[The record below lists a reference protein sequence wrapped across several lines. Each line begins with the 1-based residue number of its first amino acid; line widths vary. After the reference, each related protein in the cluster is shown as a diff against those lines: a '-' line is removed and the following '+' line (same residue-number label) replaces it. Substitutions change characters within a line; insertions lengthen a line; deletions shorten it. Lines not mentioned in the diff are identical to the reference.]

1 MPELE
6 SVKQAETGGNSKG
19 SPPRFQNVWSAVNS
33 DLVAYCQQ
41 SIGFQRETC
50 RQYSCRLRTLSSLAC
65 WWARLTLVF
74 DFSMNLD
81 QRPVELSIMHFP
93 FLELDSQPR
102 PVESESHDVGP
113 RNVHFKYTPPCP
125 LVSLMHVWEP
135 LRRPSK
141 YDSTSQMCGTS
152 SLRGRYCV
160 GREGWEKSVS
170 LIAIWEGVWGPGW
183 KGGGV

>member
-1 MPELE
+1 MFDLLWILILSLTASNPLD
-6 SVKQAETGGNSKG
+6 SRGRHAG
-19 SPPRFQNVWSAVNS
+19 STHAGSEPC
-33 DLVAYCQQ
+33 LVLHL
-41 SIGFQRETC
+41 GEPDWLWF
-50 RQYSCRLRTLSSLAC
+50 
-65 WWARLTLVF
+65 LTLAWNV
-74 DFSMNLD
+74 D

-125 LVSLMHVWEP
+125 LMSLMHVGEP
-135 LRRPSK
+135 LHRPSK

-170 LIAIWEGVWGPGW
+170 LIASWEGAWGPGW
-183 KGGGV
+183 KRGRGVEIQIDSYR